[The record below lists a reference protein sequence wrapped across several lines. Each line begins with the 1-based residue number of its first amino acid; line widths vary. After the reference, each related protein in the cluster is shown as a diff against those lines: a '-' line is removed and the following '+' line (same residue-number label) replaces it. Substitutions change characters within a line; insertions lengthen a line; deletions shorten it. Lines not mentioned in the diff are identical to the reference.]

1 MPKLTK
7 RYVDAAKPKQ
17 QEFFLWDDEIPGFGV
32 RVRPS
37 SSRFLNGTKT
47 FILQYRNAHGN
58 QRRMKLGRMGIDTT
72 AERAR
77 KKARDELSNIADGRD
92 PQKDKK
98 DRRDAETVNQ
108 LADRYMTDH
117 ASVFKKASSQKSD
130 DDLLRLHIR
139 PSLGIERVEAITRRD
154 VSNLHSRMKNTPGA
168 ANRTLA
174 LLSKMMNL
182 AEKWGIRPDG
192 SNPCRHVDKY
202 PERKMQRFLS
212 EQELARLGQVL
223 SEAERTQTEMTSVI
237 AAIRLLIFTGARTG
251 EILNLKW
258 DQVDFENA
266 WLNLDDSKTGA
277 KLIYLAPGALEVLK
291 GIERQKNSPWV
302 IQGRDPRKA
311 LVNIRKP
318 WGRIRKHA
326 NLDGVRLHDLRHS
339 FASFGAASG
348 LSLPMI
354 GKLLGHSQPATTAR
368 YAHLAADPMRKAVSA
383 IGEKIAAAM
392 KPSDN
397 EVIELA
403 TRIK

>member
-7 RYVDAAKPKQ
+7 QFVDAAEPK
-17 QEFFLWDDEIPGFGV
+17 EREYFLWDDEIPGFGV
-32 RVRPS
+32 RIRPR

-47 FILQYRNAHGN
+47 FILQYRNAHRN

-77 KKARDELSNIADGRD
+77 KKARDELSKIADGGD
-92 PQKDKK
+92 PQKDRR
-98 DRRDAETVNQ
+98 DRRDAETLNQ

-139 PSLGIERVEAITRRD
+139 PALGIERVETITRRD
-154 VSNLHSRMKNTPGA
+154 ISNLHSRMKGTPGA

-182 AEKWGIRPDG
+182 AEKWGVRPDG

-212 EQELARLGQVL
+212 DQELARLGQVL
-223 SEAERTQTEMTSVI
+223 SEAERTQTELTSVI

-251 EILNLKW
+251 EILNLTW
-258 DQVDFENA
+258 DQVDFENT

-277 KLIYLAPGALEVLK
+277 KLIYLAPGALEILK
-291 GIERQKNSPWV
+291 GIERQESSPWV
-302 IQGRDPRKA
+302 IQGRDPRKP

-318 WGRIRKHA
+318 WGRIRKRA
-326 NLDGVRLHDLRHS
+326 SLDGVRLHDLRHT
-339 FASFGAASG
+339 FASFGVAGG
-348 LSLPMI
+348 LSLPII
-354 GKLLGHSQPATTAR
+354 GKLLGHAHPATTAR
-368 YAHLAADPMRKAVSA
+368 YAHLAADPMRKAASA
-383 IGEKIAAAM
+383 IGDRIAAAM
-392 KPSDN
+392 EPTDN

-403 TRIK
+403 ARTK